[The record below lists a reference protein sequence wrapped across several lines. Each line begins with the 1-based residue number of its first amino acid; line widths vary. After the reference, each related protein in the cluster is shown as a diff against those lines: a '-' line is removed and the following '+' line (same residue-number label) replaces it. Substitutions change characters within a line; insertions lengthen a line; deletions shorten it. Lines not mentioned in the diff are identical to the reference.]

1 MNLQQSLSCISLLL
15 YSTLCIASVP
25 NEITLSGIVYKK
37 VDENVMGDHKSSEYR
52 QSGETLNNWTSK
64 VAIHLFMDA
73 NDPVKLAQE
82 KFGASSKVELIGND
96 KNDILQFFDTMNTQG
111 TQGDPVIFQQ
121 NVWRYQKL
129 NYDKGI
135 MAVEYTTSKLVPNQT
150 TPTDTK
156 EISQSLQDAI
166 KALPIERYEY

>member
-1 MNLQQSLSCISLLL
+1 MNLLRSMAFISILS
-15 YSTLCIASVP
+15 YSVLSVASVP
-25 NEITLSGIVYKK
+25 NEISLSGVVYKK
-37 VDENVMGDHKSSEYR
+37 VDENIMGNHKSTEYR
-52 QSGETLNNWTSK
+52 KAGETLNNWTSK

-73 NDPVKLAQE
+73 NDPEKLAQE
-82 KFGASSKVELIGND
+82 KFGSSSKVELIDND

-111 TQGDPVIFQQ
+111 VQGDPVIFQQ
-121 NVWRYQKL
+121 NLWRYQKL
-129 NYDKGI
+129 NYGKGI

-156 EISQSLQDAI
+156 EISQSIQNDV